1 MIEAI
6 KSHKNQTTTADWRLT
21 PGFLH
26 EGRSDFESAHILL
39 GHFLADRISEE
50 PLAEK
55 ELFAE
60 DGIFEWGHAKP
71 LEKVINSQED
81 VEFLLKHPNLF
92 RESITI
98 IEPWEHVGFNHLGED
113 VRASKNVAYIAQ
125 KVADMD
131 SSILLPV
138 WSCGVLDPEIVVP
151 AITSG
156 YAVIV
161 EGGDPSTYDAST
173 WTSPA
178 CSREDMFALVEKLLI
193 SRSPS
198 SAPAIFICV
207 GHQLATECHIR
218 LIRRAVKE
226 VLSMTSLERHCPSN
240 TGKAYSSGIALRS
253 LQEVAERIE
262 AMGKTLQVKKR
273 DGRLVAT
280 GWNDEHFA
288 VTRNESKEVGDRVLL
303 PYQSPDGDA
312 LGIPWELIHAH
323 DVTADAHEGVIDTT
337 IQYEREVSIS
347 MFHSDEVNEEAI
359 MFANWAYRS
368 IHDAIVPYRH
378 VIAGS
383 PLSWLIQLPDSVEI
397 LCSTAANGEI
407 VTECS
412 ATCINYKDFETKKI
426 RRSFTCQ
433 FHPELLSDLRA
444 IGSGE
449 APSYSTLKKDDGARL
464 FVRLLYAGMQE

>member
-1 MIEAI
+1 MIEVI
-6 KSHKNQTTTADWRLT
+6 KSHQNQTATAFWRLT
-21 PGFLH
+21 PGYLQS
-26 EGRSDFESAHILL
+26 GYADFESVHILL
-39 GHFLADRISEE
+39 GRFLADRTSVD

-60 DGIFEWGHAKP
+60 DSIFEWGHASP
-71 LEKVINSQED
+71 LEKVINSRSD
-81 VEFLLKHPNLF
+81 FEFLLLHPSLLRN
-92 RESITI
+92 SITI
-98 IEPWEHVGFNHLGED
+98 IEPWKYVGQNALGEW

-125 KVADMD
+125 KVADID
-131 SSILLPV
+131 SILLPV
-138 WSCGVLDPEIVVP
+138 WSCGIIDPEIVVP

-156 YAVIV
+156 YAVVV
-161 EGGDPSTYDAST
+161 EGGEPSTYDPST

-178 CSREDMFALVEKLLI
+178 CSQEHMFALVEKLLI
-193 SRSPS
+193 SRSPN
-198 SAPAIFICV
+198 SAVAIFICI
-207 GHQLATECHIR
+207 GHQLAAESHIR
-218 LIRRAVKE
+218 LLRKAVQQVLGIISMDRDRDGRAIK
-226 VLSMTSLERHCPSN
+226 
-240 TGKAYSSGIALRS
+240 S
-253 LQEVAERIE
+253 LQEVALRIQ

-273 DGRLVAT
+273 DGRTVAF
-280 GWNDEHFA
+280 GWNDAHFA
-288 VTRNESKEVGDRVLL
+288 VTLNETKEVGDRVLL

-312 LGIPWELIHAH
+312 LGFPWELIHAH
-323 DVTADAHEGVIDTT
+323 DVTADSHEGVIDTT

-359 MFANWAYRS
+359 LFANWAYRS

-378 VIAGS
+378 IIAGS

-397 LCSTAANGEI
+397 LCSTAIDGEI

-444 IGSGE
+444 IGSSE
-449 APSYSTLKKDDGARL
+449 APSYSTLKKDDGVRL

>member
-1 MIEAI
+1 MEA
-6 KSHKNQTTTADWRLT
+6 STLPNFPSATTKNWRLK
-21 PGFLH
+21 PGYLS
-26 EGRSDFESAHILL
+26 EGGSDFEFVHILL
-39 GHFLADRISEE
+39 GRFLADRTSVD

-55 ELFAE
+55 ELFAS
-60 DGIFEWGHAKP
+60 DGIFEWGHAQP

-81 VEFLLKHPNLF
+81 LEFLLKNPSLF
-92 RESITI
+92 RNSITI
-98 IEPWEHVGFNHLGED
+98 IEPWEHVGANALGED
-113 VRASKNVAYIAQ
+113 VRASRNVAFIAQ
-125 KVADMD
+125 KVADID
-131 SSILLPV
+131 SILLPV
-138 WSCGVLDPEIVVP
+138 WSSGVLDPEIVVP

-178 CSREDMFALVEKLLI
+178 CSRSDMFALVEKLLL
-193 SRSPS
+193 SRSPT
-198 SAPAIFICV
+198 SAPVIFICV
-207 GHQLATECHIR
+207 GHQLAAECHIR

-226 VLSMTSLERHCPSN
+226 VLGMTSLARDNE
-240 TGKAYSSGIALRS
+240 GIALRS
-253 LQEVAERIE
+253 LQKVCQRIE

-273 DGRLVAT
+273 DGRIVAT

-303 PYQSPDGDA
+303 PYQSPEGDA
-312 LGIPWELIHAH
+312 LGIPWEIIHAH
-323 DVTADAHEGVIDTT
+323 DVTADTHEGVIDTT

-359 MFANWAYRS
+359 LFANWAYRS

-383 PLSWLIQLPDSVEI
+383 SVSWLIQLPDSIEI
-397 LCSTAANGEI
+397 LCSTAIDGEI
-407 VTECS
+407 ITECS

-444 IGSGE
+444 IGNSE
-449 APSYSTLKKDDGARL
+449 APSYSTLKNDDGVRL

>member
-1 MIEAI
+1 MDASSLP
-6 KSHKNQTTTADWRLT
+6 KLHPATTPDWRLK
-21 PGFLH
+21 PGYLS
-26 EGRSDFESAHILL
+26 EGGSDFESVHILL
-39 GHFLADRISEE
+39 GRFLADRTSEN
-50 PLAEK
+50 PLPEK
-55 ELFAE
+55 ELFAP
-60 DGIFEWGHAKP
+60 DGIFEWKHASP

-81 VEFLLKHPNLF
+81 LEFLLKHPNLY
-92 RESITI
+92 RKAITI
-98 IEPWEHVGFNHLGED
+98 IEPWEHVGVNTIGED

-131 SSILLPV
+131 SILLPV
-138 WSCGVLDPEIVVP
+138 WSSGILDLELVVP

-156 YAVIV
+156 YAVVV

-173 WTSPA
+173 WTSPV
-178 CSREDMFALVEKLLI
+178 CPREDMFNLVEKLLI
-193 SRSPS
+193 SRSPT

-207 GHQLATECHIR
+207 GHQLAAECHIR
-218 LIRRAVKE
+218 LIRRAVTE
-226 VLSMTSLERHCPSN
+226 VLALTSLERDR
-240 TGKAYSSGIALRS
+240 SGMALNS
-253 LQEVAERIE
+253 LQEVCQRIKV
-262 AMGKTLQVKKR
+262 MGKTLQVKKR
-273 DGRLVAT
+273 DGRVVAT

-288 VTRNESKEVGDRVLL
+288 VTRNESKEIGDRVLL
-303 PYQSPDGDA
+303 PYQSADGNA
-312 LGIPWELIHAH
+312 LGIPWEIIHAH

-337 IQYEREVSIS
+337 IQYEHEVSIS

-359 MFANWAYRS
+359 LLANWAYRS

-378 VIAGS
+378 IIAGS
-383 PLSWLIQLPDSVEI
+383 SLSWLIQLPDAIEI
-397 LCSTAANGEI
+397 LCSTAEEDGEI

-444 IGSGE
+444 IGNNE
-449 APSYSTLKKDDGARL
+449 APSYSTLKNDDGVRL

>member
-6 KSHKNQTTTADWRLT
+6 KINKNQTTTADWRLT
-21 PGFLH
+21 PGYLH

-39 GHFLADRISEE
+39 GRFLADRTSED
-50 PLAEK
+50 PQTQK

-60 DGIFEWGHAKP
+60 DGIFEWGHAQP
-71 LEKVINSQED
+71 LEKVINSRED
-81 VEFLLKHPNLF
+81 VEFLLTNPNLL
-92 RESITI
+92 RNCITI
-98 IEPWEHVGFNHLGED
+98 IEPWQHVGFNNLGED
-113 VRASKNVAYIAQ
+113 VRASKNIAYIAQ

-131 SSILLPV
+131 SVLLPV
-138 WSCGVLDPEIVVP
+138 WSCGVIDPEIVVP
-151 AITSG
+151 AISCG
-156 YAVIV
+156 YAVVV

-173 WTSPA
+173 WKSPA
-178 CSREDMFALVEKLLI
+178 CPREDMFALVEKLLI
-193 SRSPS
+193 SRSPT

-207 GHQLATECHIR
+207 GHQLAAEGHIR

-226 VLSMTSLERHCPSN
+226 VLGMISLDRDR
-240 TGKAYSSGIALRS
+240 SGIALKS
-253 LQEVAERIE
+253 LQEVAERIS

-303 PYQSPDGDA
+303 PYQSPDGDG
-312 LGIPWELIHAH
+312 LGIPWEIIHAH

-337 IQYEREVSIS
+337 IQYEHEVSIS

-359 MFANWAYRS
+359 LFANWAYRS

-378 VIAGS
+378 IIAGS
-383 PLSWLIQLPDSVEI
+383 SLSWLIQMPDSVEI
-397 LCSTAANGEI
+397 LCSTAEQDGEI

-444 IGSGE
+444 IGNSE
-449 APSYSTLKKDDGARL
+449 APSYSTLKNDDGVRL

>member
-1 MIEAI
+1 MEA
-6 KSHKNQTTTADWRLT
+6 STLPNFPSATTKNWRLK
-21 PGFLH
+21 PGYLS
-26 EGRSDFESAHILL
+26 EGGSDFEFVHILL
-39 GHFLADRISEE
+39 GRFLADRTSVD

-55 ELFAE
+55 ELFAS
-60 DGIFEWGHAKP
+60 DGIFEWGHAQP

-81 VEFLLKHPNLF
+81 LEFLLKNPSLF
-92 RESITI
+92 RNSITI
-98 IEPWEHVGFNHLGED
+98 IEPWEHVGANALGED
-113 VRASKNVAYIAQ
+113 VRASRNVAFIAQ
-125 KVADMD
+125 KVADID
-131 SSILLPV
+131 SILLPV
-138 WSCGVLDPEIVVP
+138 WSSGVLDPEIVVP

-178 CSREDMFALVEKLLI
+178 CSRSDMFALVEKLLI
-193 SRSPS
+193 SRSPT
-198 SAPAIFICV
+198 SAPVIFICV
-207 GHQLATECHIR
+207 GHQLAAECHIR

-226 VLSMTSLERHCPSN
+226 VLGMTSLARDNE
-240 TGKAYSSGIALRS
+240 GIALRS
-253 LQEVAERIE
+253 LQKVCQRIE
-262 AMGKTLQVKKR
+262 AMGKTLPVKKR
-273 DGRLVAT
+273 DGRIVAT

-312 LGIPWELIHAH
+312 LGIPWEIIHAH
-323 DVTADAHEGVIDTT
+323 DVTADTHEGVIDTT

-359 MFANWAYRS
+359 LFANWAYRS

-383 PLSWLIQLPDSVEI
+383 SVSWLIQLPDSIEI
-397 LCSTAANGEI
+397 LCSTAIDGEI
-407 VTECS
+407 ITECS

-444 IGSGE
+444 IGNSE
-449 APSYSTLKKDDGARL
+449 APSYSTLKNDDGVRL

>member
-1 MIEAI
+1 MVEGI
-6 KSHKNQTTTADWRLT
+6 KSNKKKTTTSDWRLT
-21 PGFLH
+21 PGYLH
-26 EGRSDFESAHILL
+26 SGRSDFESAHILL
-39 GHFLADRISEE
+39 GRFLADRNSEN
-50 PLAEK
+50 PLDQK
-55 ELFAE
+55 ELFAA
-60 DGIFEWGHAKP
+60 DGIFEWGHASP
-71 LEKVINSQED
+71 LEKVINSRSD
-81 VEFLLKHPNLF
+81 LEFLLLHPNLL
-92 RESITI
+92 RNSITI
-98 IEPWEHVGFNHLGED
+98 IEPWEHVGVNTIGED
-113 VRASKNVAYIAQ
+113 VRASKNIAYIAQ

-131 SSILLPV
+131 SVLLPV
-138 WSCGVLDPEIVVP
+138 WSTGVIDPEIVIP

-156 YAVIV
+156 YAVVV

-178 CSREDMFALVEKLLI
+178 CPREDMFGLVEKLLI

-198 SAPAIFICV
+198 SAAAIFICV
-207 GHQLATECHIR
+207 GHQLAAECHIR

-226 VLSMTSLERHCPSN
+226 VLSTTSLERDKD
-240 TGKAYSSGIALRS
+240 GRALKS
-253 LQEVAERIE
+253 LQEVAERIS

-273 DGRLVAT
+273 NGRIVAT

-288 VTRNESKEVGDRVLL
+288 VTRNESKEVGDRILL

-312 LGIPWELIHAH
+312 LSIPWEIIHAH
-323 DVTADAHEGVIDTT
+323 DVTADTHEGVIDTT
-337 IQYEREVSIS
+337 IQYERQVSIS

-359 MFANWAYRS
+359 LFANWAYRM

-378 VIAGS
+378 IIAGGS
-383 PLSWLIQLPDSVEI
+383 LSWLIQLPDAVEI
-397 LCSTAANGEI
+397 LCSTAEENGEI

-444 IGSGE
+444 IGNSE
-449 APSYSTLKKDDGARL
+449 APSYSTLKNDDGVRL

>member
-1 MIEAI
+1 MTMNQATL
-6 KSHKNQTTTADWRLT
+6 SAHKTTTADWRLT
-21 PGFLH
+21 SGYLH
-26 EGRSDFESAHILL
+26 EGKSDFEAVHILL
-39 GHFLADRISEE
+39 GRFLADRTSVD

-81 VEFLLKHPNLF
+81 LEFLLKHPTLF
-92 RESITI
+92 RNSITI
-98 IEPWEHVGFNHLGED
+98 IEPWEHVGVNSSGEE
-113 VRASKNVAYIAQ
+113 VRASKNIAYIAQ
-125 KVADMD
+125 KVADID
-131 SSILLPV
+131 SVLLPV
-138 WSCGVLDPEIVVP
+138 WSTGVIDLEIVVP

-156 YAVIV
+156 YAVVV
-161 EGGDPSTYDAST
+161 EGGDPSTYDPST

-178 CSREDMFALVEKLLI
+178 CPREDMFALVEKLLL
-193 SRSPS
+193 SRSPT

-207 GHQLATECHIR
+207 GHQLAAECHIR
-218 LIRRAVKE
+218 LIQRAVKE
-226 VLSMTSLERHCPSN
+226 VLGMTSLDRDL
-240 TGKAYSSGIALRS
+240 SGMAMRS
-253 LQEVAERIE
+253 LQEVCQRIE
-262 AMGKTLQVKKR
+262 AMGKTLIVKKR
-273 DGRLVAT
+273 DGRIVAES
-280 GWNDEHFA
+280 WNDDHFA

-303 PYQSPDGDA
+303 PYQSPDGDE

-323 DVTADAHEGVIDTT
+323 DVTADTHEGVIDTT

-359 MFANWAYRS
+359 LFANWAYRS

-378 VIAGS
+378 IIAGS
-383 PLSWLIQLPDSVEI
+383 DLSWLVQLPDSVEI
-397 LCSTAANGEI
+397 LCSTAEQGGEI

-412 ATCINYKDFETKKI
+412 ATCINYKDFETKKV

-433 FHPELLSDLRA
+433 FHPELLADLRA
-444 IGSGE
+444 IGNSE
-449 APSYSTLKKDDGARL
+449 APSYSTLKNDDGVRL

>member
-1 MIEAI
+1 MEA
-6 KSHKNQTTTADWRLT
+6 STLPNFPSATTKNWRLK
-21 PGFLH
+21 PGYLS
-26 EGRSDFESAHILL
+26 EGGSDFEFVHILL
-39 GHFLADRISEE
+39 GRFLADRTSVD

-55 ELFAE
+55 ELFAS
-60 DGIFEWGHAKP
+60 DGIFEWGHAQP

-81 VEFLLKHPNLF
+81 LEFLLKNPSLF
-92 RESITI
+92 RNSITI
-98 IEPWEHVGFNHLGED
+98 IEPWEHVGANALGED
-113 VRASKNVAYIAQ
+113 VRASRNVAFIAQ

-131 SSILLPV
+131 SILLPV
-138 WSCGVLDPEIVVP
+138 WSSGVLDPEIVVP

-178 CSREDMFALVEKLLI
+178 CSRSDMFALVEKLLI
-193 SRSPS
+193 SRSPT
-198 SAPAIFICV
+198 SAPVIFICV
-207 GHQLATECHIR
+207 GHQLAAECHIR

-226 VLSMTSLERHCPSN
+226 VLGMTSLARDNE
-240 TGKAYSSGIALRS
+240 GIALRS
-253 LQEVAERIE
+253 LQKVCQRIE

-273 DGRLVAT
+273 DGRIVAT

-312 LGIPWELIHAH
+312 LGIPWEIIHAH
-323 DVTADAHEGVIDTT
+323 DVTADTHEGVIDTT

-359 MFANWAYRS
+359 LFANWAYRS

-383 PLSWLIQLPDSVEI
+383 SVSWLIQLPDSIEI
-397 LCSTAANGEI
+397 LCSTAIDGEI
-407 VTECS
+407 ITECS

-444 IGSGE
+444 IGNSE
-449 APSYSTLKKDDGARL
+449 APSYSTLKNDDGVRL

>member
-1 MIEAI
+1 MVETI
-6 KSHKNQTTTADWRLT
+6 KIYKNQTTTADWRLT
-21 PGFLH
+21 PGYLH

-39 GHFLADRISEE
+39 GRFLADRTSED

-60 DGIFEWGHAKP
+60 DGIFEWGHAQP
-71 LEKVINSQED
+71 LEKVINSRED
-81 VEFLLKHPNLF
+81 VEFLLKHPNLL
-92 RESITI
+92 RNCITI
-98 IEPWEHVGFNHLGED
+98 IEPWEHVGINTLGEE

-131 SSILLPV
+131 SVLLPV
-138 WSCGVLDPEIVVP
+138 WSCGIIDPELVVP

-156 YAVIV
+156 YAVVV
-161 EGGDPSTYDAST
+161 EGGDPSTYDPST

-178 CSREDMFALVEKLLI
+178 CPREDMFALVEKLLI
-193 SRSPS
+193 SRSPT
-198 SAPAIFICV
+198 SAPALFICV
-207 GHQLATECHIR
+207 GHQLAAECHIR
-218 LIRRAVKE
+218 LIRRAVQQ
-226 VLSMTSLERHCPSN
+226 VLSLTSLERDKD
-240 TGKAYSSGIALRS
+240 GKALRS
-253 LQEVAERIE
+253 LQEVCQRLE

-273 DGRLVAT
+273 DGRIVAES
-280 GWNDEHFA
+280 WNDEHFA

-312 LGIPWELIHAH
+312 LGIPWEIIHAH

-337 IQYEREVSIS
+337 IQYEHEVSIS

-359 MFANWAYRS
+359 LFANWAYRS

-378 VIAGS
+378 IIAGS
-383 PLSWLIQLPDSVEI
+383 DLSWLIQLPDSVEI
-397 LCSTAANGEI
+397 LCSTALDGEI

-426 RRSFTCQ
+426 RRSFTCE

-444 IGSGE
+444 IGNSE
-449 APSYSTLKKDDGARL
+449 APSYATLKNDDGVRL
-464 FVRLLYAGMQE
+464 FVRLLYTGMQE

>member
-1 MIEAI
+1 METSNTS
-6 KSHKNQTTTADWRLT
+6 KSAPTTTPEWRLK
-21 PGFLH
+21 PGYLSKN
-26 EGRSDFESAHILL
+26 GSDFESVHILL
-39 GHFLADRISEE
+39 GRFLADRTSDD

-55 ELFAE
+55 ELFSE
-60 DGIFEWGHAKP
+60 DGIFEWGYAQP
-71 LEKVINSQED
+71 LEKVINSQAD
-81 VEFLLKHPNLF
+81 LEFLLKHPSLF
-92 RESITI
+92 RNLIAI
-98 IEPWEHVGFNHLGED
+98 IEPWEHVGFNNIGED
-113 VRASKNVAYIAQ
+113 VRASRNIAYIAQ
-125 KVADMD
+125 KIADID
-131 SSILLPV
+131 SILLPV
-138 WSCGVLDPEIVVP
+138 WSSGILDPEIVIP

-173 WTSPA
+173 WTNPA
-178 CSREDMFALVEKLLI
+178 CPRADMFALVEKLLLA
-193 SRSPS
+193 RSPT

-207 GHQLATECHIR
+207 GHQLAAECQIR
-218 LIRRAVKE
+218 LIRRAVTE
-226 VLSMTSLERHCPSN
+226 VLSLTSLDRDKDN
-240 TGKAYSSGIALRS
+240 KALRS
-253 LQEVAERIE
+253 LQEVAARIE

-273 DGRLVAT
+273 DGRLVAQ
-280 GWNDEHFA
+280 GWHDEHFV

-312 LGIPWELIHAH
+312 LGIPWEIIHAH

-359 MFANWAYRS
+359 LFANWAFRS

-378 VIAGS
+378 IIAGS
-383 PLSWLIQLPDSVEI
+383 VLSWLIQLPDAIEI
-397 LCSTAANGEI
+397 LCSTAVDGEV

-444 IGSGE
+444 IGNSE
-449 APSYSTLKKDDGARL
+449 APSYSTLKNDDGVRL
-464 FVRLLYAGMQE
+464 FVRLLHAGMQE

>member
-1 MIEAI
+1 MVETI
-6 KSHKNQTTTADWRLT
+6 KIHKNQTPTADWRLT
-21 PGFLH
+21 PGYLH

-39 GHFLADRISEE
+39 GRFLADRTSED

-60 DGIFEWGHAKP
+60 DGIFEWGHAQP
-71 LEKVINSQED
+71 LEKVINSRED
-81 VEFLLKHPNLF
+81 VEFLLKHPNLL
-92 RESITI
+92 RNCITI
-98 IEPWEHVGFNHLGED
+98 IEPWEHVGINTLGEE

-131 SSILLPV
+131 SVLLPV
-138 WSCGVLDPEIVVP
+138 WSCGIIDPELVVP

-156 YAVIV
+156 YAVVV
-161 EGGDPSTYDAST
+161 EGGDPSTYDPST

-178 CSREDMFALVEKLLI
+178 CPREDMFALVEKLLI
-193 SRSPS
+193 SRSPT
-198 SAPAIFICV
+198 SAPALFICV
-207 GHQLATECHIR
+207 GHQLAAECHIR
-218 LIRRAVKE
+218 LIRRAVQQ
-226 VLSMTSLERHCPSN
+226 VLSLTSLERDKD
-240 TGKAYSSGIALRS
+240 GKALRS
-253 LQEVAERIE
+253 LQEVCQRLE

-273 DGRLVAT
+273 DGRIVAES
-280 GWNDEHFA
+280 WNDEHFA

-312 LGIPWELIHAH
+312 LGIPWEIIHAH

-337 IQYEREVSIS
+337 IQYEHEVSIS

-359 MFANWAYRS
+359 LFANWAYRS

-378 VIAGS
+378 IIAGS
-383 PLSWLIQLPDSVEI
+383 DLSWLIQLPDSVEI
-397 LCSTAANGEI
+397 LCSTAADGEI

-426 RRSFTCQ
+426 RRSLLANSIQNCFLICVRSVTAKL
-433 FHPELLSDLRA
+433 HP
-444 IGSGE
+444 
-449 APSYSTLKKDDGARL
+449 
-464 FVRLLYAGMQE
+464 MQP

>member
-1 MIEAI
+1 MVEAI
-6 KSHKNQTTTADWRLT
+6 KIHKNQTTTTDWRLT
-21 PGFLH
+21 PGYLH

-39 GHFLADRISEE
+39 GRFLADRTSED

-60 DGIFEWGHAKP
+60 DGIFEWGHAQP
-71 LEKVINSQED
+71 LEKVINSREN

-92 RESITI
+92 RNCITI
-98 IEPWEHVGFNHLGED
+98 IEPWEHVGINTLGEE

-131 SSILLPV
+131 SVLLPV
-138 WSCGVLDPEIVVP
+138 WSCGIIDPELVVP

-156 YAVIV
+156 YAVVV
-161 EGGDPSTYDAST
+161 EGGDPSTYDPST

-178 CSREDMFALVEKLLI
+178 CPREDMFALVEKLLI
-193 SRSPS
+193 SRSPT
-198 SAPAIFICV
+198 SAPALFICV
-207 GHQLATECHIR
+207 GHQLAAECHIR
-218 LIRRAVKE
+218 LIRRAVQQ
-226 VLSMTSLERHCPSN
+226 VLSLTSLERDKDSR
-240 TGKAYSSGIALRS
+240 ALRS
-253 LQEVAERIE
+253 LQEVCQRLE

-273 DGRLVAT
+273 DGRIVAES
-280 GWNDEHFA
+280 WNDEHFA

-312 LGIPWELIHAH
+312 LGIPWEIIHAH

-337 IQYEREVSIS
+337 IQYEHEVSIS

-359 MFANWAYRS
+359 LFANWAYRS

-378 VIAGS
+378 IIAGS
-383 PLSWLIQLPDSVEI
+383 SLSWLIQLPDSVEI
-397 LCSTAANGEI
+397 LCSTALDGEI

-444 IGSGE
+444 IGNSK
-449 APSYSTLKKDDGARL
+449 APSYATLKNDDGVRL